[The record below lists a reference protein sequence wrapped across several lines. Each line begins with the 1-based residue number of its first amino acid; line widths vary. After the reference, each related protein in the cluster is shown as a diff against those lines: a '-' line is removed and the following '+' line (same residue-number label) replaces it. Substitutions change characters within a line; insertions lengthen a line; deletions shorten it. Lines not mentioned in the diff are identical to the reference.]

1 MIKLLYIEKCQQRL
15 TIVAAREQIKKFFK
29 TKPYKEEFFSE
40 AKTILN
46 N

>member
-1 MIKLLYIEKCQQRL
+1 MSTKIDY
-15 TIVAAREQIKKFFK
+15 VAAREQIKKFFK

-40 AKTILN
+40 AETILN

>member
-1 MIKLLYIEKCQQRL
+1 MSTKIDY
-15 TIVAAREQIKKFFK
+15 VAAREQIKKFFK
-29 TKPYKEEFFSE
+29 RKPYKEEFVSE

>member
-1 MIKLLYIEKCQQRL
+1 MSTKIDY
-15 TIVAAREQIKKFFK
+15 VAAREQIKKFFK
-29 TKPYKEEFFSE
+29 AKPYKEEFFSE

>member
-1 MIKLLYIEKCQQRL
+1 MSTKIDY
-15 TIVAAREQIKKFFK
+15 VAAREQIKKFFK
-29 TKPYKEEFFSE
+29 TKPYKEAFFSE